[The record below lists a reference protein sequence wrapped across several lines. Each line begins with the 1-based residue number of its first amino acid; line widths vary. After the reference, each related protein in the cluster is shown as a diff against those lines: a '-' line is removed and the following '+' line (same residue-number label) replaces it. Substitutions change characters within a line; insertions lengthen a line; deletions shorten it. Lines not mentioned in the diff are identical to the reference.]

1 MNIWKRKYLNEN
13 FKTMFYDDCKYFCC
27 TTKKNYNKLNTK
39 LTIFS
44 ILKVFC
50 SLTNSI
56 YNSGQSEDS
65 LNNNNLNK
73 SEKYFSELET
83 LYILGKHY
91 PKPIGVF

>member
-1 MNIWKRKYLNEN
+1 
-13 FKTMFYDDCKYFCC
+13 
-27 TTKKNYNKLNTK
+27 
-39 LTIFS
+39 
-44 ILKVFC
+44 VFC